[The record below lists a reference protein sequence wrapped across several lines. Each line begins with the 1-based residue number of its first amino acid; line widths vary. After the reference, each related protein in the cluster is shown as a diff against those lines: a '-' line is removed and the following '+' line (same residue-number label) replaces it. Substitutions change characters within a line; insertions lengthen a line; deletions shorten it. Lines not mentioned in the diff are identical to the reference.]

1 VDRRPIGLRPG
12 TARAIAV
19 LFAAVAAVCLGLSAS
34 PRPASAATTSPAPPP
49 PEPGQ
54 GAGRDYCSS
63 YAGSM
68 ASMYSFENVFA
79 CVGSTKGTTEFDQ
92 PGDSYYAWQ
101 CVELVARFL
110 WVRNGLTANL
120 ATGVR
125 DGADLVSAV
134 HRRYPQVAVGQPAPH
149 SIPVAGDVI
158 SLGPG
163 GGADPQDGHT
173 AVVVGA
179 DPVGGTITIMSQ
191 NVPVNTAG
199 EQILRVDTGGA
210 HNGQVLFNG
219 AWTAASWLVLVG
231 SSPPHPS
238 PATCT
243 RVLPAGSVVGLA
255 TTPDGR
261 GYWIA
266 SSSGQVAA
274 CGDAPALG
282 DGMAGISAIASAPTG
297 TGYWLASG
305 GGAVYSFGTAEYH
318 GGVPP
323 SSPPARPIVALAA
336 DPATGGYW
344 LLGGDG
350 GVFSYDAP
358 FYGSTGHLALNAPA
372 VGMEAGRNGSGYR
385 FVAADGGIFAFGAA
399 RFYGSM
405 GGSQLRQP
413 VVGITDDP
421 ATGGYW
427 IDAADGGIFSF
438 RAPFYGSTGRLDL
451 AEPCVGMAAMPTG
464 SGYRFVAA
472 DGGVFDFGSAPFE
485 GSAA

>member
-1 VDRRPIGLRPG
+1 MVAASIGL
-12 TARAIAV
+12 
-19 LFAAVAAVCLGLSAS
+19 LGS
-34 PRPASAATTSPAPPP
+34 PRPAAAASPPP
-49 PEPGQ
+49 PPPTPGE
-54 GAGRDYCSS
+54 GAGAGYCSS
-63 YAGSM
+63 YPGSS
-68 ASMYSFENVFA
+68 ATAYSFENVYA
-79 CVGSTKGTTEFDQ
+79 CAGSTKGTTEFDQ
-92 PGDSYYAWQ
+92 PGDKYYAWQ

-110 WVRNGLTANL
+110 WVRDGLKADL

-134 HRRYPQVAVGQPAPH
+134 HARYPQIAVGQPAPGTM
-149 SIPVAGDVI
+149 PVAGDVI

-163 GGADPQDGHT
+163 GGADPADGHT

-179 DPVGGTITIMSQ
+179 DPLGGTISIMSQ
-191 NVPVNTAG
+191 NVPVNTVG
-199 EQILRVDTGGA
+199 EQILRVDLGGS

-219 AWTAASWLVLVG
+219 AWTTASWLELVS
-231 SSPPHPS
+231 SSPPDPA

-243 RVLPAGSVVGLA
+243 RTLPVGSVVGLA

-266 SSSGQVAA
+266 GSSGQVAA

-282 DGMAGISAIASAPTG
+282 DGGLGTTAIARAPTG
-297 TGYWLASG
+297 TGYWLVSG
-305 GGAVYSFGTAEYH
+305 AGAVYSFGSATYH

-323 SSPPARPIVALAA
+323 STVLTRPIVAMAA

-350 GVFSYDAP
+350 GVFSFGSPY
-358 FYGSTGHLALNAPA
+358 FGSTGRLRLNAPA
-372 VGMEAGRNGSGYR
+372 VGMEATADGRGYR
-385 FVAADGGIFAFGAA
+385 FVASDGGIFSFGSAP
-399 RFYGSM
+399 FYGSM
-405 GGSQLRQP
+405 GGVQLRQP
-413 VVGITDDP
+413 VAGMADDP

-427 IDAADGGIFSF
+427 LDAADGGIFSF
-438 RAPFYGSTGRLDL
+438 RAPYYGSTGSISL
-451 AEPCVGMAAMPTG
+451 ARPCVGMAAMPAG
-464 SGYRFVAA
+464 SGYRFVAS